1 MHSDPIADML
11 TRIRNA
17 AAIAASHVDVPTS
30 KFKRSL
36 AQVLVREG
44 YLKSVEDATNE
55 AGHPV
60 LRIGLKYGPK
70 RSSIINEITRVS
82 KPGRRAYAKAKAVPV
97 VRGGL
102 GIAVISTQ
110 QGLMVDRDARR
121 ANVGGEVVC
130 EVW

>member
-17 AAIAASHVDVPTS
+17 VAIAAPTVGVPTS
-30 KFKRSL
+30 KFKRAL
-36 AQVLVREG
+36 AQILVREG

-70 RSSIINEITRVS
+70 RSPIIHELTRIS

-110 QGLMVDRDARR
+110 QGLMVDREARR

>member
-1 MHSDPIADML
+1 MNTDPIADML

-17 AAIAASHVDVPTS
+17 VAIASPHVDVPAS
-30 KFKRSL
+30 KFKKAL
-36 AQVLVREG
+36 AELLVREG
-44 YLKSVEDATNE
+44 YLKSVEEITTDQ
-55 AGHPV
+55 GHPQ
-60 LRIGLKYGPK
+60 LRIGLKYGP
-70 RSSIINEITRVS
+70 RRAPIIHSLQRIST
-82 KPGRRAYAKAKAVPV
+82 PGRRAYTKATHVPV

-121 ANVGGEVVC
+121 ANVGGEIVC

>member
-1 MHSDPIADML
+1 ML

-17 AAIAASHVDVPTS
+17 TAIAASHVDVPSS
-30 KFKRSL
+30 KFKRAL
-36 AQVLVREG
+36 AELLVREG
-44 YLKSVEDATNE
+44 YLKSVDAATDE
-55 AGHPV
+55 RGHPV
-60 LRIGLKYGPK
+60 LRIGLKYGPRRQSVIHK
-70 RSSIINEITRVS
+70 LTRIS
-82 KPGRRAYAKAKAVPV
+82 KPGRRAYAKAAAVPV

-121 ANVGGEVVC
+121 KNVGGEVIC

>member
-17 AAIAASHVDVPTS
+17 VAIASPHVDVPAS
-30 KFKRSL
+30 NFKRNL
-36 AQVLVREG
+36 AKLLVREG
-44 YLKSVEDATNE
+44 YLKSVEDASNDL
-55 AGHPV
+55 GHPV

-70 RSSIINEITRVS
+70 RSPIIHELTRVS

-110 QGLMVDRDARR
+110 QGLMVDREARR
-121 ANVGGEVVC
+121 ANVGGEVIC

>member
-17 AAIAASHVDVPTS
+17 TAIAAASVDVPTS
-30 KFKRSL
+30 KFKRAL

-44 YLKSVEDATNE
+44 YLKSVEDASNA

-60 LRIGLKYGPK
+60 LRIGLKYGP
-70 RSSIINEITRVS
+70 RRTSIINEITRIS
-82 KPGRRAYAKAKAVPV
+82 KPGRRAYAKATAVPV

>member
-17 AAIAASHVDVPTS
+17 TAIAAASVDVPTS

-44 YLKSVEDATNE
+44 YLKSVEDASNA

-60 LRIGLKYGPK
+60 LRIGLKYGP
-70 RSSIINEITRVS
+70 RRTSIINEITRIS
-82 KPGRRAYAKAKAVPV
+82 KPGRRAYAKATAVPV